1 MMEVWIAIGAVV
13 LLALYAITTYNG
25 LVGRRN
31 GVRNAFAQTSVQLK
45 RRHDLVPNLVA
56 AVRDAMAFERETL
69 EAVVAARGR
78 AISANERA
86 TTGGAAER
94 SAALAAEREL
104 GAGLGRLLAVVEAYP
119 DIRSGAHVSELTEE
133 LRSTENRIAFAR
145 QHYNDSIQSYNDRV
159 QMFPSN
165 VIAGMFGFRTEA
177 FFQVDEAETAVP
189 AVSLR

>member
-1 MMEVWIAIGAVV
+1 MEIWIILGIVV
-13 LLALYAITTYNG
+13 LVALYAIATYNG

-31 GVRNAFAQTSVQLK
+31 GVRNAFAQISVQLK

-69 EAVVAARGR
+69 EAVVAARGKAVAATQR
-78 AISANERA
+78 AEQGGSAADRA
-86 TTGGAAER
+86 Q
-94 SAALAAEREL
+94 ALAAEREL

-119 DIRSGAHVSELTEE
+119 EIRSGTHVSELTEE

-165 VIAGMFGFRTEA
+165 LIAGMFGFRTEE
-177 FFQVDEAETAVP
+177 FFQVDAAETAVP
-189 AVSLR
+189 TVSLR